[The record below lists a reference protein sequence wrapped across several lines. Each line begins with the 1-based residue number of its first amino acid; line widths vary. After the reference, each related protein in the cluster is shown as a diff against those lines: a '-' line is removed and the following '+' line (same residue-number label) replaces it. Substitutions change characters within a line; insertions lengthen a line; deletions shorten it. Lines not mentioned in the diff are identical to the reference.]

1 MKRIMLIGT
10 MVVLAAMLSVAALHA
25 QPAGPSGAPPSGG
38 SQSGY
43 GPQGQQG
50 WYCPGPGAWQGGGSR
65 PDMMGSGMMGRGM
78 GPGMMQGGRGM
89 GPGMM
94 GQGYGSAPQ
103 YQQQPQKPLE
113 KKDAEAMVKNYLD
126 STRNPNLKLGE
137 LKEEGSAFEAEIVT
151 KDGSLA
157 DKILIDKNTGW
168 MRSGY

>member
-1 MKRIMLIGT
+1 MM
-10 MVVLAAMLSVAALHA
+10 
-25 QPAGPSGAPPSGG
+25 
-38 SQSGY
+38 
-43 GPQGQQG
+43 
-50 WYCPGPGAWQGGGSR
+50 GPGT
-65 PDMMGSGMMGRGM
+65 MGRGM
-78 GPGMMQGGRGM
+78 GPGMMQQGRGM

-94 GQGYGSAPQ
+94 GQGYGSGPQ

-113 KKDAEAMVKNYLD
+113 KTDAEAMVQNYLNA
-126 STRNPNLKLGE
+126 TRNPNLKLGK